1 MHFPPSTNH
10 TDQKRGLE
18 CPPPTTQTRREGW
31 SALHQPRRPE
41 ERAGVEASNAAM
53 KGQRPM
59 ANKQSCKGQ
68 HRDSWTSR
76 GWPCRVNK
84 QGARGSTATAGPAV
98 DGHAGSA
105 NKAEGAAHGQLDQP
119 WMAMQDPQT
128 RRKGQYRDSWISRGW
143 PCRVWRAYDNGVNY
157 GINDSVRQYHGP
169 TADTSTSKH
178 HTIPHMYAP
187 KPSVH
192 PNAKSDPAG
201 DAAKARA
208 ISILGQRRRN
218 TKRPMTTDKQAGQQ
232 RQARERGPRKDIK
245 ARKPNNTTAKTS
257 HHKPRVQPQPN
268 GRGAST
274 SSRNWRR
281 AFKGRGV
288 AGHRK
293 PLDHVEGRRW
303 STARTAYESGETPKR
318 LKKE

>member
-1 MHFPPSTNH
+1 MHIPPPQWQPSHDGGTDQTNHERRAPVQPSLATHTAALRIKTGEYDCSNYTTQANLTARRVSWKPSSHARPTLHQPHRPEERAGVPSTNH
-10 TDQKRGLE
+10 ADQKRGLE

-31 SALHQPRRPE
+31 SGGKQRSDEGSTTH
-41 ERAGVEASNAAM
+41 
-53 KGQRPM
+53 GQQTRL
-59 ANKQSCKGQ
+59 
-68 HRDSWTSR
+68 
-76 GWPCRVNK
+76 
-84 QGARGSTATAGPAV
+84 RGSPRTAGPVV
-98 DGHAGSA
+98 DGHAEST

-119 WMAMQDPQT
+119 WMAMQGPQT

-232 RQARERGPRKDIK
+232 RRARERGPI
-245 ARKPNNTTAKTS
+245 
-257 HHKPRVQPQPN
+257 
-268 GRGAST
+268 
-274 SSRNWRR
+274 
-281 AFKGRGV
+281 
-288 AGHRK
+288 
-293 PLDHVEGRRW
+293 
-303 STARTAYESGETPKR
+303 
-318 LKKE
+318 